1 MNRIWFRLLALAAL
15 SLLPTFNAGIAQAQI
30 PGIGPVGPVTQAQ
43 MGFQFTEGP
52 AVDAQG
58 NIYFSDVQRN
68 RIHKID
74 TVGQLT
80 TFLENTQ
87 GMNGL
92 MFDPRGRL
100 IGCQST
106 AGRIVA
112 IDIAT
117 KAIDPIA
124 SQFEGTRFNSPNDL
138 VVDRQGNVYFSDR
151 NGNAVYFI
159 ATDGSIKR
167 IITNL
172 TLPNG
177 ILLSLD
183 EKTLY
188 VLHNAANM
196 MAYPLSAPGQLGA
209 PQTVALQGAGGGDG
223 MTIDALGN
231 LYVTRPNSN
240 ALQVLTSAGQSL
252 GTITFAEVPS
262 NCVFGGADMKTL
274 FVTARTSVYTA
285 RMQAIGY
292 RFAAPVASVSA
303 ASFTGSPLAA
313 DTITAVFGNGLA
325 TTTQIATTVPLPVQL
340 AGTTVKVTDG
350 AGTDR
355 NAPLFFVASGQINY
369 LIPPG
374 TIAGG
379 ATITITSGDGS
390 IFTEGL
396 RIANAAPGLFS
407 ASANGQG
414 AAAAVALRIKADGSQ
429 SYETVARFDST
440 LNRVVTVP
448 IDLGAESDLV
458 FLLLYGTGVRGRSA
472 LSAVSLMIGGISAQV
487 DYAGPQGDF
496 VGLDQI
502 NVRLPRSLA
511 GRGEVDVALMA
522 DGRAANTVKISI
534 K

>member
-1 MNRIWFRLLALAAL
+1 MNKIRL
-15 SLLPTFNAGIAQAQI
+15 AGIAFLLLAAANARAQI
-30 PGIGPVGPVTQAQ
+30 PGIGPVGQVVQAQ

-52 AVDAQG
+52 AADAQG
-58 NIYFSDVQRN
+58 NIYFTDVQRS

-74 TVGQLT
+74 TAGKLT

-100 IGCQST
+100 IGCQSA

-112 IDIAT
+112 MDIAT
-117 KAIDPIA
+117 KAIEPIA
-124 SQFEGTRFNSPNDL
+124 SQFEGVQFNSPNDL
-138 VVDRQGNVYFSDR
+138 VVDRQGNIYFTDR

-159 ATDGSIKR
+159 ATDGTVRR

-188 VLHNAANM
+188 VLHGSPTM
-196 MAYPLSAPGQLGA
+196 VVYPLSAAGQLGA
-209 PQTVALQGAGGGDG
+209 PQTFALQGNGGGDG
-223 MTIDALGN
+223 MTIDTQGN
-231 LYVTRPNSN
+231 LYVTRPSSN
-240 ALQVLTSAGQSL
+240 AIQVLTQAGQSL
-252 GTITFAEVPS
+252 GTISFAEAPA

-303 ASFTGSPLAA
+303 ASFAGSPLA
-313 DTITAVFGNGLA
+313 TEVITAVFGSGLA
-325 TTTQIATTVPLPVQL
+325 TTTQIANTVPLPVQM
-340 AGTTVKVTDG
+340 AGTTVKITDS

-355 NAPLFFVASGQINY
+355 NAPLFFVAPTQINY

-374 TIAGG
+374 AITGN
-379 ATITITSGDGS
+379 ATATITSGDGS
-390 IFTEGL
+390 VFTEGL
-396 RIANAAPGLFS
+396 RIGNVAPGLF
-407 ASANGQG
+407 AANANGQG
-414 AAAAVALRIKADGSQ
+414 IAAAVALRIRADNSQ
-429 SYETVARFDST
+429 SYEPVARFDST
-440 LNRVVTVP
+440 LNQFVSIP
-448 IDLGAESDLV
+448 IDLGLATDQV
-458 FLLLYGTGVRGRSA
+458 FLLVYGSGIRGRSA
-472 LSAVSLMIGGISAQV
+472 LSAINVTIGGTAVQV

-496 VGLDQI
+496 VGLDQVNI
-502 NVRLPRSLA
+502 RLHQILA
-511 GRGEVDVALMA
+511 GRGEA
-522 DGRAANTVKISI
+522 DLVLTADTVPSNTVRINI